1 MLQNTEHPDDI
12 FPLVLTSVTQEL
24 FGCVGDE
31 DVTGD
36 SPYKVLLKD
45 DILRDIRNR
54 AAVSDFSPVKKS
66 VQDYPEDELLLVYDR
81 DFTYGQGFYLVL
93 TPEAKDRLLNVS
105 FCFAPPKPPTPVESV
120 IEIPKTPEPKPWVSL
135 GSELEIEEEAVKDA
149 REKVRFKFS
158 RVRRKFGAA
167 LCFSDR
173 STADV
178 KDGHLECA
186 SYPDSRFSIKQIQRD
201 MGMQAVPQLHSSST
215 QTLWK
220 HQKNMCTQ
228 YEPEHLP
235 SEETEQ
241 LIQSENMNNFL
252 DLVTPR
258 VMHALQQETIMN
270 VFRDDWK
277 DQAGD
282 NDESDWSVKATEGL
296 MLYQTFTDHKHIKDK
311 KISCINW
318 HPAIYGVV
326 AVSTIESTEK
336 EPRKSVTPSHILF
349 YSFADPCTPQLLLE
363 SPDDILVFE
372 FSPSDPNIIAGGCVN
387 GQLVLWDISAYV
399 THLLGIQPGGR
410 KGSVNTKAFDLFDTK
425 ENETPVVRHS
435 AVSALENRYK
445 APITD
450 VHWVPQTFEVTK
462 AGVPMENKYNMSV
475 QIVTC
480 SPDSYVLFWD
490 IRVAT
495 LLTQPVTAK
504 KQKVDQTS
512 PYSAP
517 ETFKHLDRTWTPL
530 FRVIPPDYSLN
541 VCYHYFPIKVS
552 HQNYGYI
559 VKILHCLCSFVADEN
574 GDEASKVIPNYS
586 ELRIPSAKS
595 LTALK
600 DVNTKLYIGTEDG
613 EIVYTDWKMEKDDSG
628 QPQSAK
634 PVHCL
639 NVHHWL
645 VNTVQRSP
653 FFRDIILSTGGW
665 NFAIWKE
672 GVMDTPIFQSAY
684 SEQLY
689 TVGCWSL
696 SRPAVFFV
704 GRDDGAIELWN
715 LLEKTNEPT
724 QILAHIINAQIRCI
738 KPWNASSKQH
748 FLAVCDDLGM
758 IHVFEIPRAFYVP
771 IKNESV
777 SVRKY
782 FELEQNCRKSLMTK
796 EETWANHMGENEP
809 KTKAEPEKSVK
820 VPEESEEE
828 KVYRD
833 FMNMEENILKK
844 MGLLTEADQE

>member
-1 MLQNTEHPDDI
+1 SSSMSPKKPKGNAGRKVKGKEHPDDI

-93 TPEAKDRLLNVS
+93 TPEAKDRLLN
-105 FCFAPPKPPTPVESV
+105 PPTPVESV

-135 GSELEIEEEAVKDA
+135 GSEAHITLFSALCSSVVSSSQTDLELL
-149 REKVRFKFS
+149 
-158 RVRRKFGAA
+158 RRKFGAA

-258 VMHALQQETIMN
+258 VKQETIMN

-410 KGSVNTKAFDLFDTK
+410 KGS
-425 ENETPVVRHS
+425 NETPVVRHS

-530 FRVIPPDYSLN
+530 FRVSLPKIEATGDYAPLKLSFEDYTCNSKKGN
-541 VCYHYFPIKVS
+541 VSGQDQH
-552 HQNYGYI
+552 H
-559 VKILHCLCSFVADEN
+559 
-574 GDEASKVIPNYS
+574 
-586 ELRIPSAKS
+586 LRIPSAKS

-672 GVMDTPIFQSAY
+672 GDTPIFQSAY

-738 KPWNASSKQH
+738 KPWNASCKSLNSSRKSCLGSGH
-748 FLAVCDDLGM
+748 FEFLYTGVSDWKGKEYCL
-758 IHVFEIPRAFYVP
+758 PRA
-771 IKNESV
+771 
-777 SVRKY
+777 
-782 FELEQNCRKSLMTK
+782 Q
-796 EETWANHMGENEP
+796 
-809 KTKAEPEKSVK
+809 
-820 VPEESEEE
+820 
-828 KVYRD
+828 YR
-833 FMNMEENILKK
+833 
-844 MGLLTEADQE
+844 